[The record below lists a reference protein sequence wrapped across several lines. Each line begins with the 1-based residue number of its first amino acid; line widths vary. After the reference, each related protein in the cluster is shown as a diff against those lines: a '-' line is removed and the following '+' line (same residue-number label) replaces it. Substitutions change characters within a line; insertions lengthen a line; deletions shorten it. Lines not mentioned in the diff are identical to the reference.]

1 MKLLVATG
9 AWVIGIIE
17 SFGKMT
23 YFAGQIATASVNPFR
38 GHRLLEE
45 LYRIGVRSLGIIL
58 LSGFVVGAVLGL
70 QGYTNLSRFG
80 AEDLLGSGVALIL
93 IRELGPVVTSLL
105 VTGRAG
111 SSITAGIGAMNT
123 TEQLDGLRMMS
134 VNPIG
139 FVVAPNALAM
149 IVAMPL
155 LSALFIIS
163 GLAGGYMIGSALL
176 GVDPGRYL
184 SGIESVITFRKDIGG
199 SLLKS
204 VIFGT
209 LVALISTY
217 KGYTAERNSQGVS
230 DATTNTV
237 VIGSVW
243 TLVLNYFFTAIWSVR

>member
-1 MKLLVATG
+1 MKLLAGLG
-9 AWVIGIIE
+9 AWTVGILG
-17 SFGKMT
+17 SLGQLSHFS
-23 YFAGQIATASVNPFR
+23 GQIVLSAFNPFR
-38 GHRLLEE
+38 GRRLVEE
-45 LYRIGVRSLGIIL
+45 LYRIGVRSLAVIL
-58 LSGFVVGAVLGL
+58 LSGFVVGAVMGL
-70 QGYTNLSRFG
+70 QGYTTLSRFG
-80 AEDLLGSGVALIL
+80 AEDLLGSGVALVL

-111 SSITAGIGAMNT
+111 SSITAGIGAMNA

-139 FVVAPNALAM
+139 FVVAPNAMAM

-155 LSALFIIS
+155 LSALFIVS
-163 GLAGGYMIGSALL
+163 GLLGGYVVGAELL

-184 SGIESVITFRKDIGG
+184 TGIESVITFRDDVAG

-204 VIFGT
+204 LIFGT
-209 LVALISTY
+209 LVALVSTY
-217 KGYTAERNSQGVS
+217 KGYTADRNAQGVS

-243 TLVLNYFFTAIWSVR
+243 TLVLNYFFTALWST

>member
-1 MKLLVATG
+1 MRLLAALGGWTLGVAESLG
-9 AWVIGIIE
+9 AFT
-17 SFGKMT
+17 S
-23 YFAGQIATASVNPFR
+23 FAGQTGAASLAPFR
-38 GHRLLEE
+38 GRRLVEE
-45 LYRIGVRSLGIIL
+45 LYRIGVRSLAIIL

-70 QGYTNLSRFG
+70 QGYTSLSRFG
-80 AEDLLGSGVALIL
+80 AEDLLGSGVALVL

-111 SSITAGIGAMNT
+111 SSITAGIGAMNA

-139 FVVAPNALAM
+139 FVVAPNVLAM

-163 GLAGGYMIGSALL
+163 GLTGGYMVGSELL

-184 SGIESVITFRKDIGG
+184 TGIESVITFRDDVAG

-204 VIFGT
+204 LIFGT
-209 LVALISTY
+209 LVALVSTY
-217 KGYTAERNSQGVS
+217 KGYTAERNAQGVS

-237 VIGSVW
+237 VIASVW
-243 TLVLNYFFTAIWSVR
+243 TLVLNYFFTALWST

>member
-1 MKLLVATG
+1 MKPILGLG
-9 AWVIGIIE
+9 AWAIGLLE
-17 SFGKMT
+17 ALGQFT
-23 YFAGQIATASVNPFR
+23 YFAGQIGLSALNPFR
-38 GHRLLEE
+38 GRRLVEE
-45 LYRIGVRSLGIIL
+45 LYRIGVRSLAIIL

-70 QGYTNLSRFG
+70 QGYTSLSRFG
-80 AEDLLGSGVALIL
+80 AEDLLGSGVALVL

-111 SSITAGIGAMNT
+111 SSITAGIGAMNA

-149 IVAMPL
+149 VLAMPL
-155 LSALFIIS
+155 LSALFIVS
-163 GLAGGYMIGSALL
+163 GLFGGYVVGSQLL
-176 GVDPGRYL
+176 GVDPGRYMT
-184 SGIESVITFRKDIGG
+184 GIEDVITFRDDIAG

-204 VIFGT
+204 LIFGV
-209 LVALISTY
+209 LVALVSTY
-217 KGYTAERNSQGVS
+217 KGYTAERNAQGVS

-243 TLVLNYFFTAIWSVR
+243 TLVLNYFFTALWST